1 MDGNAENALGDHSYL
16 NYLRKR
22 KRVKRYQEGRI
33 KTHILIEIHNSTPL
47 VSSLHQALSQQTQK
61 NVSEPQTAIESAT
74 F

>member
-33 KTHILIEIHNSTPL
+33 KTPILIEIYNSTPL
-47 VSSLHQALSQQTQK
+47 VSSLHQALSQTQK